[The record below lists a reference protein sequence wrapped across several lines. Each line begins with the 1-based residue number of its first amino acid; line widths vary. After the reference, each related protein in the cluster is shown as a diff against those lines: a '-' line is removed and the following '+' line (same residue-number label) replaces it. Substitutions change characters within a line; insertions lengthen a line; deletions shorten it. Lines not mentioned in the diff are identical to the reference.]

1 MSRTLNFEAVPV
13 ADLCERSLNFDHDNF
28 RPLVLIVDD
37 ENLIA
42 DTLAAILSQSG
53 FASMVA
59 YDGES
64 ALDIARVIPPQ
75 LLITDVSM
83 PGMNGIDLAVGMKQ
97 LVPDCK
103 VLLFTGQA
111 ATVDLLADARYSA
124 YNFTLL
130 AKPLHPRKLLAHIS
144 SLGPDLDAQMTQVL

>member
-1 MSRTLNFEAVPV
+1 MSRTLTFEAVPL
-13 ADLCERSLNFDHDNF
+13 ADLCERSLKFDQGNF

-37 ENLIA
+37 ETLIA
-42 DTLAAILSQSG
+42 DTLSAILTQSD
-53 FASMVA
+53 FACMVA

-64 ALDIARVIPPQ
+64 ALDLARVIPPQ

-83 PGMNGIDLAVGMKQ
+83 PGMNGIDLAVGVRK

-103 VLLFTGQA
+103 VLLFSGHA
-111 ATVDLLADARYSA
+111 ATVDLLADPKYSVH
-124 YNFTLL
+124 NFALL

-144 SLGPDLDAQMTQVL
+144 SMGPDLDPQVTQLV

>member
-1 MSRTLNFEAVPV
+1 MLRILNFEAVPL
-13 ADLCERSLNFDHDNF
+13 ADLCERSLKADHDNF

-37 ENLIA
+37 EKMIA
-42 DTLAAILSQSG
+42 ETLAAILTQSG
-53 FASMVA
+53 FACMVA

-83 PGMNGIDLAVGMKQ
+83 PGMNGIDLAVGLKT

-103 VLLFTGQA
+103 VLLFSGQA
-111 ATVDLLADARYSA
+111 ATVDLLADAKYA
-124 YNFTLL
+124 THNFVLL

-144 SLGPDLDAQMTQVL
+144 SLGPDLDTQVMQIA